1 LAKILVLLKR
11 TPYTEFVLEDNDTHV
26 KRLLA
31 RGDPTVRRLRRSH
44 VDHEQT
50 VRELR
55 LALSR
60 LGETAVYSDAPTT
73 KINERFDLVIT
84 VGGDGTLIAASHQLG
99 SHTPL
104 LGINS
109 APEHSVGF
117 FCAGHKG
124 AVFSVLKRAL
134 ASELPVV
141 TISRMQVE
149 LNGKLLHGRVLNEA
163 LFCHSS
169 PAATSKYILAVVNPK
184 GRRYEEEQ
192 KSSGIWIGPAAGS
205 TAAQRSA
212 GGRVLPL
219 SSSQLQYVVR
229 EPYTPWGHRLR
240 HVQGLVEDGGFVEL
254 RNKMRT
260 ARLYLDGHK
269 TEFKLALGDVLT
281 MSRSSESLSV
291 LGLARNGNKKKKK

>member
-1 LAKILVLLKR
+1 VAKILVLLKR

-44 VDHEQT
+44 VDHEHT

-55 LALSR
+55 AALAR
-60 LGETAVYSDAPTT
+60 MGETAVYSDAPTT
-73 KINERFDLVIT
+73 KINERFDLVVT

-99 SHTPL
+99 PNTPL

-109 APEHSVGF
+109 APDHSVGF

-124 AVFSVLKRAL
+124 RVYSVVKRAL
-134 ASELPVV
+134 AGDLPAV

-149 LNGKLLHGRVLNEA
+149 LNGKVLHARVLNEA

-169 PAATSKYILAVVNPK
+169 PAATSKYILAAVSPR

-219 SSSQLQYVVR
+219 TSTQLQYVVR
-229 EPYTPWGHRLR
+229 EPYTPLGHRLR

-260 ARLYLDGHK
+260 SRLYLDGHK
-269 TEFKLALGDVLT
+269 TEFKLTLGDVLVMT
-281 MSRSSESLSV
+281 RSPESLSV
-291 LGLARNGNKKKKK
+291 LGLSRNGKNKK